1 MNLMNAQT
9 VSDMQLRGGWL
20 ALARLGWLA
29 VAALTLALF
38 VTALPLRYEKFQEVC
53 MGAVCVEPQLTLDD
67 VRELQALGLS
77 RGFHATYHI
86 GLEVAFALVHFVIAG
101 VIFARR
107 SDDRMALFVALM
119 LLTFG
124 VATFTGTLNAL
135 AAPSS
140 AWRLPVSALSSL
152 PGTLPDWLWQPP
164 TLWRLP
170 VGLLS
175 AIGQVSVALFF
186 YLFPNGHFVPRWT
199 RWLAVVWIAWQVPAA
214 FLPGTPLNAEN
225 WPPLLAGTAWAGFLG
240 TYLFAQLYR
249 YQHVSDAGQRMQTK
263 WVVFGV
269 SAALGGFL
277 LAGLLASIA
286 SAFAQPA
293 LLYREAVT
301 AFIYLS
307 MLMIPLSLGIAILRY
322 NLWTIDVTINRTLV
336 YGVLTVTL
344 ALAYTSSVILLQQVF
359 RLLIGQNS
367 NLAIV
372 VSTLAMAVLFNPLR
386 RRVQGTID
394 RRFYRQKYNAGQT
407 LAAFSARLR
416 DEVDLDRLKTDLLAV
431 VEETMQPA
439 HVSLWLHEPGQE
451 NDA

>member
-1 MNLMNAQT
+1 
-9 VSDMQLRGGWL
+9 
-20 ALARLGWLA
+20 
-29 VAALTLALF
+29 
-38 VTALPLRYEKFQEVC
+38 
-53 MGAVCVEPQLTLDD
+53 
-67 VRELQALGLS
+67 
-77 RGFHATYHI
+77 
-86 GLEVAFALVHFVIAG
+86 VIACI
-101 VIFARR
+101 IFTRR
-107 SDDRMALFVALM
+107 SDDRMALLVSLM

-170 VGLLS
+170 VALLS

-186 YLFPNGHFVPRWT
+186 YLFPSGAFVPRWT
-199 RWLAVVWIAWQVPAA
+199 RWLAIVWITWQVPAA
-214 FLPGTPLNAEN
+214 FWPGTPLNAES
-225 WPPLLAGTAWAGFLG
+225 WPPLVAGAVWAAFLS
-240 TYLFAQLYR
+240 TYVFAQLYR
-249 YQHVSDAGQRMQTK
+249 YRHVSDAGQRMQTK
-263 WVVFGV
+263 WIVFGV
-269 SAALGGFL
+269 TAALGGFL
-277 LAGLLASIA
+277 MASLLASIV
-286 SAFAQPA
+286 STFAEPVF
-293 LLYREAVT
+293 LYREAIT
-301 AFIYLS
+301 TFLFLS
-307 MLMIPLSLGIAILRY
+307 MLMIPLSFGIAILRF

-344 ALAYTSSVILLQQVF
+344 ALAYMTSVILLQEVF
-359 RLLIGQNS
+359 RFLIGQTS

-372 VSTLAMAVLFNPLR
+372 ASTLAIAVLFNPLR

-394 RRFYRQKYNAGQT
+394 RRFYRQKYNAAQT
-407 LAAFSARLR
+407 LAAFSVRLR

-439 HVSLWLHEPGQE
+439 YVSLWLQEPGQE

>member
-1 MNLMNAQT
+1 MSSMNTQT
-9 VSDMQLRGGWL
+9 VSDMQLRGDWL

-29 VAALTLALF
+29 VAALTLTLF
-38 VTALPLRYEKFQEVC
+38 IAALPLRYEKFQEVC
-53 MGAVCVEPQLTLDD
+53 MGAACVEPQLTLDD

-77 RGFHATYHI
+77 RSFHAAYHI
-86 GLEVAFALVHFVIAG
+86 GLETTFALVHAVIAG
-101 VIFARR
+101 VIFVRR
-107 SDDRMALFVALM
+107 SNDRMALFVALM

-164 TLWRLP
+164 ALWRLP
-170 VGLLS
+170 VALLS

-186 YLFPNGHFVPRWT
+186 YLFPSGGFVPRWT
-199 RWLAVVWIAWQVPAA
+199 RWLAIVWIAWQVPAA
-214 FLPGTPLNAEN
+214 FWPGTLLNAER
-225 WPPLLAGTAWAGFLG
+225 WPPLLAGTVWATFLSS
-240 TYLFAQLYR
+240 YVFAQLYR
-249 YQHVSDAGQRMQTK
+249 YRHVSDTGQRMQTK

-269 SAALGGFL
+269 TGALSGFL
-277 LAGLLASIA
+277 LASLLASIVSTFA
-286 SAFAQPA
+286 APAF
-293 LLYREAVT
+293 LYREAIT

-307 MLMIPLSLGIAILRY
+307 MLMIPLSFGMAILRF
-322 NLWTIDVTINRTLV
+322 NLWAIDAAINRTLV

-344 ALAYTSSVILLQQVF
+344 ALAYTASVVLLQQVF
-359 RLLIGQNS
+359 RFLIGQTS

-372 VSTLAMAVLFNPLR
+372 VSTLAIAVLFNPLR

-394 RRFYRQKYNAGQT
+394 RRFYRQKYNAAQT
-407 LAAFSARLR
+407 LTAFSARLR

-439 HVSLWLHEPGQE
+439 HVSLWLRGPGQE
-451 NDA
+451 NGD

>member
-1 MNLMNAQT
+1 MSSMNAQT
-9 VSDMQLRGGWL
+9 VSDMRLRGDWL
-20 ALARLGWLA
+20 TLARLGWLA
-29 VAALTLALF
+29 VAALTLTLF
-38 VTALPLRYEKFQEVC
+38 VAALPLRYKNFQEVC
-53 MGAVCVEPQLTLDD
+53 MGAACVEPQLTLDD

-77 RGFHATYHI
+77 RSFHAAYHV
-86 GLEVAFALVHFVIAG
+86 GLETAFALVHFVIAS
-101 VIFARR
+101 VIFTRR

-170 VGLLS
+170 VAMLS

-186 YLFPNGHFVPRWT
+186 YLFPTGSFVPRWT
-199 RWLAVVWIAWQVPAA
+199 RWLAVVWIAWQVPCA
-214 FLPGTPLNAEN
+214 FFPNSPLNAET
-225 WPPLLAGTAWAGFLG
+225 WPPLLAGAVWAGFLG
-240 TYLFAQLYR
+240 TYVFAQLYR
-249 YQHVSDAGQRMQTK
+249 YQHVSDADQRMQTK

-269 SAALGGFL
+269 TAALSGFL
-277 LAGLLASIA
+277 MASLLASIVSIA
-286 SAFAQPA
+286 VEPVF
-293 LLYREAVT
+293 LYREAIT
-301 AFIYLS
+301 AFIFLS
-307 MLMIPLSLGIAILRY
+307 MLMIPLSFGIAILRF

-344 ALAYTSSVILLQQVF
+344 ALAYVTSVILLQQVF
-359 RLLIGQNS
+359 RFLIGQTS

-372 VSTLAMAVLFNPLR
+372 ASTLAIAVLFNPLR

-394 RRFYRQKYNAGQT
+394 RRFYRQKYNAAQT

-451 NDA
+451 NDV

>member
-1 MNLMNAQT
+1 MDLMNAQPA
-9 VSDMQLRGGWL
+9 SDMRLRGGWL

-277 LAGLLASIA
+277 LASLLASIA

-301 AFIYLS
+301 ALIYLS

-439 HVSLWLHEPGQE
+439 HVSLWLHEPGRE
-451 NDA
+451 NDV

>member
-1 MNLMNAQT
+1 MR
-9 VSDMQLRGGWL
+9 LRGDWL

-29 VAALTLALF
+29 VAALTLTLF
-38 VTALPLRYEKFQEVC
+38 IAALPLRYKTFQEVC
-53 MGAVCVEPQLTLDD
+53 MGAACVEPQLTLDD

-77 RGFHATYHI
+77 RGFHAAYHV
-86 GLEVAFALVHFVIAG
+86 GLETAFALVHFVIAS
-101 VIFARR
+101 VIFVRR
-107 SDDRMALFVALM
+107 SDDRMALFVSLM

-152 PGTLPDWLWQPP
+152 PGTLPDWYWRPP

-170 VGLLS
+170 VALLS

-186 YLFPNGHFVPRWT
+186 YLFPTGGFVPRWT
-199 RWLAVVWIAWQVPAA
+199 RWLAVAWIAWQVPAA
-214 FLPGTPLNAEN
+214 FLPGTPLNAET
-225 WPPLLAGTAWAGFLG
+225 WPPLLAGAVWAGFLG
-240 TYLFAQLYR
+240 TYGFAQLYR
-249 YQHVSDAGQRMQTK
+249 YQHVSDADQRMQTK

-269 SAALGGFL
+269 TAALGGFL
-277 LAGLLASIA
+277 MASLLASIV
-286 SAFAQPA
+286 STFGVPVF
-293 LLYREAVT
+293 LYREAIT
-301 AFIYLS
+301 TLIFLS
-307 MLMIPLSLGIAILRY
+307 MLMIPLSLGIAILRF
-322 NLWTIDVTINRTLV
+322 NLWSIDATINRTLV

-344 ALAYTSSVILLQQVF
+344 ALAYVISVILLQQVF
-359 RLLIGQNS
+359 RFLIGQTS

-372 VSTLAMAVLFNPLR
+372 ASTLAIAVLFNPLR
-386 RRVQGTID
+386 RRVQRTID
-394 RRFYRQKYNAGQT
+394 RRFYRQKYNAAQT